1 MFLKPPHRARG
12 LWLLFVSLIRF
23 GGKHGAGNLSQ
34 LAWLRVRSSQRS
46 ETLEMSVFRTSAG
59 G

>member
-1 MFLKPPHRARG
+1 MFIKPLYRARG
-12 LWLLFVSLIRF
+12 FWLLFVSLIRF
-23 GGKHGAGNLSQ
+23 GGENGAGNLSQ
-34 LAWLRVRSSQRS
+34 LAWLCASSSQGS

>member
-1 MFLKPPHRARG
+1 M
-12 LWLLFVSLIRF
+12 FVSVIRF
-23 GGKHGAGNLSQ
+23 DGKNGAGNLSQ
-34 LAWLRVRSSQRS
+34 LAWLRARGSQGS

>member
-1 MFLKPPHRARG
+1 MKAEGFCF
-12 LWLLFVSLIRF
+12 LFVSLIRF
-23 GGKHGAGNLSQ
+23 CVKNGTEKLSE
-34 LAWLRVRSSQRS
+34 LARLRTCCF